1 MTTGPQGPEVT
12 VVVAFYNRREEVQSC
27 IGALLGQQF
36 RRPRQVEIVAVDN
49 GSNDGTLEQL
59 QSLPIR
65 VLECK
70 KRGPAAAR
78 NMGIENARAP
88 IVAMTDSD
96 CVPDMW
102 WLDQLLE
109 PFDEQ
114 GLVGAGGRIDALRVD
129 KGVALFAERAAIL
142 NQGKLFDGVFCFP
155 PFFAT
160 ANAAYRRDVLMQVGG
175 FDETLKVGEDADLS
189 WRILDLGGKIA
200 YCNDAIISHGHR
212 ETFSEFFHQAVQY
225 GGGAADVFAKHRQR
239 FGLQSNVE
247 WENVSALAALPFQ
260 AAARLL
266 MAKSS
271 IGRKWGV
278 YEGLWRT
285 GFTIGR
291 IRSSIRNK
299 VWFI

>member
-1 MTTGPQGPEVT
+1 MSTPLEPPDVT
-12 VVVAFYNRREEVQSC
+12 VVVAFYNRRAEVASC

-36 RRPRQVEIVAVDN
+36 RRPRRVEIVAVDN
-49 GSNDGTLEQL
+49 GSTDGTLEELRQ
-59 QSLPIR
+59 LPIR

-70 KRGPAAAR
+70 RRGPAAAR
-78 NMGIENARAP
+78 NMGIENAQGA

-96 CVPDMW
+96 CVPDIW

-109 PFDEQ
+109 PFDEV
-114 GLVGAGGRIDALRVD
+114 GIVGAGGRIDALRVD

-160 ANAAYRRDVLMQVGG
+160 ANAAYRREMLNCVRG
-175 FDETLKVGEDADLS
+175 FDETLKVGEDADLT

-200 YCNDAIISHGHR
+200 YCNDAVISHGHR
-212 ETFSEFFHQAVQY
+212 ETFSEFFRQAIQY
-225 GGGAADVFAKHRQR
+225 GGGAADVFAKHRER
-239 FGLQSNVE
+239 FGLRSNIE
-247 WENVSALAALPFQ
+247 WENVTALAILPFQ
-260 AAARLL
+260 AAGRMM

-278 YEGLWRT
+278 YEALWRT

-291 IRSSIRNK
+291 IQSSIRNR